1 MILFSAI
8 TWTKLSKGFLSNTFF
23 HLIQETRL
31 SLRMDLLK
39 VFGALCNLQ
48 KELISLLLYSVLPTE
63 LAREIVDTLKDG
75 SRSKGKGDSV
85 TLQEI

>member
-1 MILFSAI
+1 M
-8 TWTKLSKGFLSNTFF
+8 
-23 HLIQETRL
+23 
-31 SLRMDLLK
+31 
-39 VFGALCNLQ
+39 FGALCNLQ